1 MADPFERLPSGI
13 PDEKET
19 SPRQPDA
26 LPNYALSVVPTG
38 QIDGNNLGRHF
49 LVIGRLR
56 KTGTA
61 ARWTGTSSLPVPA
74 CPAIRT

>member
-1 MADPFERLPSGI
+1 MADPSSVCLGR

-38 QIDGNNLGRHF
+38 QIDGNNLE
-49 LVIGRLR
+49 
-56 KTGTA
+56 
-61 ARWTGTSSLPVPA
+61 GTSW
-74 CPAIRT
+74 